1 VLPSGGDLLNIFY
14 DEPKGDRWLPWD
26 RYPRALMRR
35 IVRGKPRPGG
45 HRRVFLNLCEGL
57 NALQIP
63 YRVNDYAFARR
74 NPNAL
79 ACIVGKPTVLEK
91 MEWRNPI
98 LLGSSIYSHPIDHPD
113 FLTRFPIKKVLL
125 PGGWLKDMFSLS
137 WGEIV
142 ESWPVGIHTDLWA
155 PSAASHKTID
165 VLLYDKIFWHR
176 QEREP
181 NFLEP
186 IRQTLRSQNRSFVE
200 LKYGFYKE
208 EDFRKLLAASR
219 AMVFISEHES
229 QGIAYQQALSCGV
242 PIFAWDSGGPWNDP
256 AYYPHRVVY
265 GPVTSVPYWDE
276 RCGMKFASEEGFR
289 LGWSS
294 FWDGVISKRFRPRDY
309 ILENLTLERCTKQYV
324 QFARAL
330 I

>member
-1 VLPSGGDLLNIFY
+1 MLPSGGDLLNIFY

-26 RYPRALMRR
+26 RYPRALVRR
-35 IVRGKPRPGG
+35 IVRGKPQPGG

-113 FLTRFPIKKVLL
+113 FLTRFPIKKVLV

-176 QEREP
+176 QERESLIVADASVRP
-181 NFLEP
+181 DRFCP
-186 IRQTLRSQNRSFVE
+186 SR
-200 LKYGFYKE
+200 YKPCSA
-208 EDFRKLLAASR
+208 DRR
-219 AMVFISEHES
+219 HPRTTT
-229 QGIAYQQALSCGV
+229 CG
-242 PIFAWDSGGPWNDP
+242 
-256 AYYPHRVVY
+256 R
-265 GPVTSVPYWDE
+265 
-276 RCGMKFASEEGFR
+276 
-289 LGWSS
+289 
-294 FWDGVISKRFRPRDY
+294 
-309 ILENLTLERCTKQYV
+309 
-324 QFARAL
+324 
-330 I
+330 